1 MIYYMEKYYL
11 NRENAE
17 YLNEHNIYFRK
28 MLEHEI
34 AYITGFALNMNI
46 NKANY

>member
-1 MIYYMEKYYL
+1 MSIIYIL
-11 NRENAE
+11 G
-17 YLNEHNIYFRK
+17 K